1 MEWMLAL
8 GAVLVLEGVGPLLFP
23 DQWRAMV
30 RELSAQENSLLRRIG
45 GCLVT
50 AGLVLLVI
58 FSG

>member
-1 MEWMLAL
+1 MSWMLVL
-8 GAVLVLEGVGPLLFP
+8 GAVLVLEGIGPLVFP
-23 DQWRAMV
+23 NQWRAMV
-30 RELSAQENSLLRRIG
+30 RELAEQENTLLRRIG